1 MQIFIAPCG
10 RVPYLIKTFWLEPR
24 LAKDASLSPSARQP
38 CDWFQ
43 PLRVKLAVDLLKSE
57 GFAGGGGGGHHAY
70 TNWADKCHTAIPT
83 VQNNPC

>member
-57 GFAGGGGGGHHAY
+57 GFAGGGGGGASRLYQLGRQMSH
-70 TNWADKCHTAIPT
+70 CHP
-83 VQNNPC
+83 NRPK